1 MMKMIAR
8 ISSRIVKALIENSI
22 IETEE
27 NEVYQ
32 YGIEM
37 VISTTIVIL
46 IVLCCGILF
55 GELLSS
61 IVFFIVFAFVRSSS
75 GGYHADTYF
84 KCNIIYTINLVIV
97 LFWVKFAP
105 PYYSLCGHI
114 MFLLIYFLMVYQFS
128 PVENSNKPL
137 DNSQKKKHRMLC
149 IFYGMIL
156 SAISGVLWYKYIQ
169 IKYAVLIM
177 AILISVS
184 ISMAVEIFR
193 KRGKINEK
201 DRS

>member
-1 MMKMIAR
+1 MISR
-8 ISSRIVKALIENSI
+8 ISSRIVKALIENNI
-22 IETEE
+22 IKTEE
-27 NEVYQ
+27 NEIYQ
-32 YGIEM
+32 FGIEM

-46 IVLCCGILF
+46 IVLSCGIIFRDLI
-55 GELLSS
+55 SS
-61 IVFFIVFAFVRSSS
+61 IVFFIIFAFIRSSS

-84 KCNIIYTINLVIV
+84 KCNIIYAINLIIV
-97 LFWVKFAP
+97 LFWIKFAP

-128 PVENSNKPL
+128 PIENSNKPL
-137 DNSQKKKHRMLC
+137 DNSQKKKHKMIC
-149 IFYGMIL
+149 VFYGIIL
-156 SAISGVLWYKYIQ
+156 SAISVVLWYKYTQ
-169 IKYAVLIM
+169 VKYAVLIT

-193 KRGKINEK
+193 KGGKINEK

>member
-1 MMKMIAR
+1 MIAR

-75 GGYHADTYF
+75 GGYHAVM
-84 KCNIIYTINLVIV
+84 CYTERAV
-97 LFWVKFAP
+97 
-105 PYYSLCGHI
+105 
-114 MFLLIYFLMVYQFS
+114 
-128 PVENSNKPL
+128 
-137 DNSQKKKHRMLC
+137 DKHP
-149 IFYGMIL
+149 
-156 SAISGVLWYKYIQ
+156 
-169 IKYAVLIM
+169 
-177 AILISVS
+177 
-184 ISMAVEIFR
+184 
-193 KRGKINEK
+193 KIW
-201 DRS
+201 